1 MYDEE
6 EIRNLIKD
14 EGNYN
19 SFGEEVDLPEDLE
32 GAVKFSP
39 EQMEIFEARG
49 KRDIPADEKLAK
61 YIYEFLNEKSN
72 QIPTPEF
79 VSQVREKFRE
89 ALTFGDSEDGYLPTR
104 LISAGYGV
112 DVTDRLKVNIRKMDS
127 DVRFVITPEEYYKV
141 GKDNK
146 KEPILLEKDNEGG
159 YDLGRVEALQDVLA
173 KSNEIKKGKMM

>member
-6 EIRNLIKD
+6 EIKNLIEEEED
-14 EGNYN
+14 YN
-19 SFGEEVDLPEDLE
+19 SFGEVVDLPEDLE
-32 GAVKFSP
+32 SLGKLSP

-79 VSQVREKFRE
+79 VSQIREEFKK
-89 ALTFGDSEDGYLPTR
+89 ALTFGDSEDGYLPTC

-112 DVTDRLKVNIRKMDS
+112 EVTDKLKVNIHKMDS
-127 DVRFVITPEEYYKV
+127 DMRFVITPEEYYKV
-141 GKDNK
+141 GKDKK

>member
-72 QIPTPEF
+72 Q
-79 VSQVREKFRE
+79 
-89 ALTFGDSEDGYLPTR
+89 ALTFGDSEDGYAPTR